1 MRVVSKQDLRAI
13 VLLFVVFSLLYGYF
27 FQGGGWNPNS
37 HFDTVRAIVER
48 HAVDITPVAA
58 NTGDIAIHD
67 GKTYSNKGPGLA
79 LWVAPIYFV
88 LYHLERKF
96 GAATEHYSKVNL
108 NAQIL
113 TFFASGL
120 PGVILVLLLFLHF
133 RRQNATI
140 GESLC
145 LAGGF
150 GAGSLIFPYAGV
162 MMSHVFTACILF
174 GTWQIISHRS
184 ANRVHI
190 AVAGLMAGMAVV
202 VDSLS
207 VAAAVIF
214 LFYVVWRR
222 SWQEL
227 LGFSAGAGVMAA
239 LFLTYNKLTFGSVFT
254 SNQTLEGGF
263 QTKGLL
269 FGMLQVPDFERLYW
283 LTVHPFRGL
292 FYCCPVMLLALLS
305 LPRRWRFRAVP
316 LETVIPLI
324 IIGTYLFFN
333 LCFNGWAGGWGVG
346 PRYLIPIF
354 PFLFSF
360 ALRGFRL
367 FTAPSSLL
375 IAVSVVIMFS
385 VSAVQLMVPAPN
397 DRIDTRLDPVSDSVR
412 RLSRGE
418 VSTSTQSMLDY
429 VPVHSSPNDLSEPA
443 AWASYNL
450 GEVMGL
456 HGLQSVV
463 PAAALLFAL
472 AVMTLAFYWQRE

>member
-1 MRVVSKQDLRAI
+1 MLAVSKQDFRAK
-13 VLLFVVFSLLYGYF
+13 VLLFVVFALLYSYF

-48 HAVDITPVAA
+48 HAMDITPVAA
-58 NTGDIAIHD
+58 NTGDIAIHG
-67 GKTYSNKGPGLA
+67 GKIYSNKGPGLA
-79 LWVAPIYFV
+79 LWVAPVYFV
-88 LYHLERKF
+88 LYHVERKLD
-96 GAATEHYSKVNL
+96 AATDHYSKVNL
-108 NAQIL
+108 NAQVL

-120 PGVILVLLLFLHF
+120 PGVFLVLLLYQHF
-133 RRQNATI
+133 RNQHATI

-150 GAGSLIFPYAGV
+150 GAGSLIFPYTGI
-162 MMSHVFTACILF
+162 MMSHVFTACLLF
-174 GTWQIISHRS
+174 GAWQLISTPGDK
-184 ANRVHI
+184 RVRLTL
-190 AVAGLMAGMAVV
+190 AGLMTGMSVV

-207 VAAAVIF
+207 VAAAFIF
-214 LFYVVWRR
+214 LFYVLWRR
-222 SWQEL
+222 RWQEL
-227 LGFSAGAGVMAA
+227 LGFAAGAGLMAI
-239 LFLTYNKLTFGSVFT
+239 LFLAYNKLTFGSVFT

-283 LTVHPFRGL
+283 LTMHPFRGL
-292 FYCCPVMLLALLS
+292 FYCCPIMLVALLS

-316 LETVIPLI
+316 LETVVPLTI
-324 IIGTYLFFN
+324 IATYLFFN

-367 FTAPSSLL
+367 FTAPAGLL
-375 IAVSVVIMFS
+375 IAASVVIMFS

-397 DRIDTRLDPVSDSVR
+397 DRIDTRLDFVSDSVR
-412 RLSRGE
+412 RLSHGE
-418 VSTSTQSMLDY
+418 VSTSTQGMLDY
-429 VPVHSSPNDLSEPA
+429 IPILSDANNLSETA
-443 AWASYNL
+443 MWASYNL

-456 HGLQSVV
+456 RGLNSVV

-472 AVMTLAFYWQRE
+472 AVTALAFYWQRE